1 MLKRGILRMT
11 NKELMI
17 NAAIKHFESE
27 RDLAVANAQIY
38 LDKPTGIGEHGNVV
52 QEFTVQVKKA
62 AEAQDALDMVLDMF
76 AEDHDYD

>member
-1 MLKRGILRMT
+1 MLMT
-11 NKELMI
+11 KKELMI
-17 NAAIKHFESE
+17 KATIKHFESE

>member
-1 MLKRGILRMT
+1 M
-11 NKELMI
+11 
-17 NAAIKHFESE
+17 
-27 RDLAVANAQIY
+27 ANAQIY

>member
-1 MLKRGILRMT
+1 MT
-11 NKELMI
+11 KKELMI
-17 NAAIKHFESE
+17 KATIKHFESE

>member
-1 MLKRGILRMT
+1 MT

-52 QEFTVQVKKA
+52 QEFTTQVKKA

>member
-1 MLKRGILRMT
+1 MLMT

-52 QEFTVQVKKA
+52 QEFTTQVKKA

>member
-1 MLKRGILRMT
+1 MT

-38 LDKPTGIGEHGNVV
+38 LDKPTGIGEHSNVV
-52 QEFTVQVKKA
+52 QEFAIQVKKA

-76 AEDHDYD
+76 AEDYNHD